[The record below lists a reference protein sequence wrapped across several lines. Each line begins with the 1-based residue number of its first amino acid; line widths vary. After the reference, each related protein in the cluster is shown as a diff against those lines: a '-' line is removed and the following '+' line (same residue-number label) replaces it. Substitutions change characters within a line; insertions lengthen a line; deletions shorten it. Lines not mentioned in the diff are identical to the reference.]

1 MKIEKI
7 VDKNDERLSLFYINK
22 ESTLKNSPDYENG
35 LFIGESS
42 LVINRALDKGYE
54 PICFLVVENDIDT
67 YSDIFNRCNKDIL
80 VYETSEEI
88 FKSLKGFILIKGIL
102 CLFKRKVNLSFEEV
116 VDKAKR
122 IVVLEEVVN
131 PTNVGAIFRNA
142 AALFADGVLLTND
155 SCDPLYRRSI
165 RVSMGNVFNIKY
177 SIIDRNSYIGMLKDK
192 GFKIVSFALRDNS
205 VEIDDENLRNEDKLA
220 IVLGSEGYG
229 LSKDTIDNSDYVVKI
244 SMNESVDSLNVA
256 SCSGIALYELCKGNK
271 GK

>member
-1 MKIEKI
+1 MKLERI
-7 VDKNDERLSLFYINK
+7 VDKNDERLALFYINK

-54 PICFLVVENDIDT
+54 PICFLTVEDEIDE
-67 YSDIFNRCNKDIL
+67 YKDIFNRCKEDIL
-80 VYETSEEI
+80 VYEASKEV
-88 FKSLKGFILIKGIL
+88 FQSLKGFILIKGIL
-102 CLFKRKVNLSFEEV
+102 CLFKRKENLSFDEV
-116 VDKAKR
+116 VDNAKR

-142 AALFADGVLLTND
+142 AGLFADGVLLTND

-177 SIIDRNSYIGMLKDK
+177 SIVDRNSYIEKLHNK

-205 VEIDDENLRNEDKLA
+205 VEIDDETLRNEDKLA
-220 IVLGSEGYG
+220 IILGSEGYG
-229 LSKDTIDNSDYVVKI
+229 LSKETIDKSDYVVKI
-244 SMNESVDSLNVA
+244 SMNENVDSLNVA
-256 SCSGIALYELCKGNK
+256 SCSGIALYELCKNNK
-271 GK
+271 R